1 MAESGVWGDLARAI
15 ELVRGAG
22 RGREGKVS
30 KAEAAVA
37 AKALVQRAVLVRKY
51 ARGLA
56 QFPSETPPSTSLQAS
71 NPSMGNLPLQSALRP
86 AQQQPVTS
94 GQCECSPRLLPRE
107 LQGLNHDAIEAFARR
122 DLEAAGQYGD
132 EGARDL
138 AVRLNPYAKLCGDVV
153 REAMRGEMSRGVGE

>member
-1 MAESGVWGDLARAI
+1 MWGDLARAI

-22 RGREGKVS
+22 RGREGRVS

-56 QFPSETPPSTSLQAS
+56 QFPSEIPPSTALQAS
-71 NPSMGNLPLQSALRP
+71 NPSTGNSPLQSAPHP
-86 AQQQPVTS
+86 AQQQPDTS
-94 GQCECSPRLLPRE
+94 GLSECSPCLLPLE
-107 LQGLNHDAIEAFARR
+107 LQGLDHDAVEAFARR

-153 REAMRGEMSRGVGE
+153 REAMRGEMGGGVGK